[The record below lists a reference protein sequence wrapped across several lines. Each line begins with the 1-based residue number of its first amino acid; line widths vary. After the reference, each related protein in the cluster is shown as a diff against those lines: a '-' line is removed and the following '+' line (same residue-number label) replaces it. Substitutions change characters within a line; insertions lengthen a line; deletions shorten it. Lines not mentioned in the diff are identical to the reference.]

1 MIIHPD
7 SLNNI
12 IFFLKYGVIIV
23 PKIYIWWKSKLLN
36 GDVLNMNDKNFD
48 YSINVF
54 EYVLGYS
61 ADEWK
66 ELDIAIK
73 KYGDDLEWKE

>member
-1 MIIHPD
+1 
-7 SLNNI
+7 
-12 IFFLKYGVIIV
+12 
-23 PKIYIWWKSKLLN
+23 
-36 GDVLNMNDKNFD
+36 MNDKNFD

-73 KYGDDLEWKE
+73 KYGDDLE